1 MGALSSLR
9 DAGPAPD
16 LNVRR
21 EARARR
27 IWTLTATTVAST
39 VAAMPDLIAGK
50 DRVVTD
56 IIRAPSENG
65 ESGQGTLMTSPRDG

>member
-21 EARARR
+21 ETRARR
-27 IWTLTATTVAST
+27 IWTSTATTVAAT
-39 VAAMPDLIAGK
+39 VAAMPALIAGK
-50 DRVVTD
+50 TG
-56 IIRAPSENG
+56 S
-65 ESGQGTLMTSPRDG
+65 

>member
-1 MGALSSLR
+1 
-9 DAGPAPD
+9 

-27 IWTLTATTVAST
+27 IWTLTAATVAAT
-39 VAAMPDLIAGK
+39 VAAMPALIAGK

-65 ESGQGTLMTSPRDG
+65 ESGQGTLMTAPRDG

>member
-27 IWTLTATTVAST
+27 IWTLTAAT
-39 VAAMPDLIAGK
+39 VAAMPAQIAGK

-56 IIRAPSENG
+56 ISRAPSENG
-65 ESGQGTLMTSPRDG
+65 ESRQGTLMTAPRDG